1 MLKKEVKEVIKQSLV
16 FIVIVTVMPIPVLL
30 VSGLFGS
37 SLSYGEVFFFV
48 FQVGLLILSVF
59 MGTSLFSRDMGDRG
73 MEYLLTLPYSRL
85 QLLAIKLVPRFLAL
99 MAVFV
104 LYVFLLLITGMSPD
118 TTDTVPLLST
128 GSALFLCISLF
139 IIGVPFSI
147 TRGSIVIS
155 GLAVLFVLMVYLVII
170 HLFYPTA
177 MLLKGFRIYY
187 IHSLFQSLWNMPG
200 YIWFSAVTLL
210 LGSLIA
216 FILAFK
222 RFNLG
227 PARGVIKRYLKVF
240 IPIFIIIVV
249 VSTVWAAR
257 EIWTPRKS
265 YYLTGSDQLVESTFL
280 SARIYDKTG
289 VKEIS
294 EGDFYWEYS
303 SVEKGDYLYATY
315 NSSYDSKFVRL
326 DLRDPNY
333 GIEVIYTAKGN
344 ASIQRPY
351 TYNNLFAFFERR
363 YRDRRSIYFLVVV
376 QPETGEFK
384 KIEVPIHLKVRI
396 SMIYPRVLGADEI
409 DGKRFWLVYLGYYKN
424 TPIQRVWENGT
435 VEKIGTTFIT
445 PVYVN
450 GMLITG
456 DEKSIIINKL
466 TPEGLEVIQT
476 HPGDKSLS
484 FPLVERR
491 NLDHLPVKELYG
503 WVRDYSKIGKAYL
516 WKKLLRLDLETLE
529 LEEIKP
535 AGENR
540 QGFFD
545 YSFPNTW
552 YYTTLDPDC
561 TYGRMILKKLY
572 RLKQGKPELLKE
584 FEPDV
589 VLYWPRDFFG
599 IFDTGMV
606 LRREGKTK
614 VYRLPGLEEI
624 EFKKLE

>member
-16 FIVIVTVMPIPVLL
+16 FIVIAAVMPIPVLL

-59 MGTSLFSRDMGDRG
+59 MGISLFSRDMGDRG

-99 MAVFV
+99 MAVFG
-104 LYVFLLLITGMSPD
+104 LYVILLLITGMSPD
-118 TTDTVPLLST
+118 TMNTVPLLST

-155 GLAVLFVLMVYLVII
+155 GLAVLFALMVYLAII
-170 HLFYPTA
+170 QLFYPTA
-177 MLLKGFRIYY
+177 LLLKGFRIYY

-200 YIWFSAVTLL
+200 YIRFSAVTLL
-210 LGSLIA
+210 LGSLTA

-249 VSTVWAAR
+249 VSTVWAAW

-265 YYLTGSDQLVESTFL
+265 YYLTNSQQLVESTFL

-294 EGDFYWEYS
+294 EGDFYWEYN
-303 SVEKGDYLYATY
+303 SVEKGNYLYTTY
-315 NSSYDSKFVRL
+315 NSRYDSKFVRL

-344 ASIQRPY
+344 ASLRRSY
-351 TYNNLFAFFERR
+351 TFNNVFAFFERR
-363 YRDRRSIYFLVVV
+363 YKDKKRIYFLVVV
-376 QPETGEFK
+376 HPGTGKFK
-384 KIEVPIHLKVRI
+384 KIEVPIYVKVSVI
-396 SMIYPRVLGADEI
+396 SPIVFGADEV
-409 DGKRFWLVYLGYYKN
+409 DGKRFWLVYFGYYKN
-424 TPIQRVWENGT
+424 RLIQRVWENGT
-435 VEKIGTTFIT
+435 VEKIGATDIT
-445 PVYVN
+445 PFYVN

-456 DEKSIIINKL
+456 DEKSIMINKVI
-466 TPEGLEVIQT
+466 PEGLELIKT
-476 HPGDKSLS
+476 HPVEKDFSS
-484 FPLVERR
+484 FPFDRR
-491 NLDHLPVKELYG
+491 NLDPFPAKELYFYEG
-503 WVRDYSKIGKAYL
+503 TRVKNKPFL

-540 QGFFD
+540 LGFF
-545 YSFPNTW
+545 YFTHSNTW
-552 YYTTLDPDC
+552 YYITVGPDS
-561 TYGRMILKKLY
+561 TYSRMILKKLY
-572 RLKQGKPELLKE
+572 RVKQGKAELLKE
-584 FEPDV
+584 FDPFILNWQKD
-589 VLYWPRDFFG
+589 YFG
-599 IFDTGMV
+599 IFKTGMV
-606 LRREGKTK
+606 LRREGKTR

-624 EFKKLE
+624 EFKKLK